1 MATLRELIIKVSA
14 NSQSFQTEIARASR
28 MGQDYYKTMQNG
40 GRQAAIAAKESQKAL
55 SELTDGFA
63 SAGRA
68 ATAAAAAF
76 ATGKLVQIADQWNS
90 VNARLKQASVSSN
103 DFTLS
108 QTRLMAISQSTGT
121 AFTDNANLF
130 SRAAASMR
138 EFGYSSDE
146 VLKITEAVSTG
157 LKLSGAST
165 EESSSVITQ
174 FSQALAQGV
183 LRGEEFNAVN
193 ESGDRV
199 IRALAAG
206 MGVARKDLK
215 AMADQGQLT
224 IDKVVPALISQLG
237 VLQGEFS
244 ALPPTV
250 SGSMQKVTNSFMAW
264 VGGVNQ
270 ATGATDA
277 LSGGLDGLA
286 GTLDSLTSSAVSG
299 ALSDVAD
306 NMSLVTTAA
315 GGLVGI
321 GLARYLG
328 GIVTSAT
335 SATGALISAAK
346 SEVALAVAQEK
357 AAQSSVAASRAA
369 VYRAQQALQS
379 AKSADVQAAQQE
391 RVAAAE
397 ARVTAAQGRL
407 TTALTTGTA
416 AEKVRART
424 ALERAQAGLVAAK
437 NADAQAIAERK
448 LAAAQS
454 ALGRNIAGRVSAQN
468 NLNSVTSVG
477 TRLMSGALGLIGGIP
492 GLVML
497 GAGAWY
503 AVYQNQN
510 QEQARK
516 SAQEYASTIQ
526 EVSDSSKTMTLTEAS
541 DNEDKAR
548 KSLKEQNRLIS
559 EQSSKVKALKEDIA
573 GYQYML
579 ANRGPTT
586 SGGFMINHLTSV
598 EAATKGLASATESL
612 AVEQERLTQ
621 LQDKAQEIQRVLE
634 GIEHRR
640 VVLIRQQ
647 AAEQNAAY
655 QSLIIMNGQHTEF
668 NRLLGL
674 GNQLLMERQGLVN
687 VPMRMPQ
694 ADLTSQQANA
704 LEKSRQDLELSKL
717 KGEAKERARLGY
729 AADELGL
736 KDEPQFKTNRDLYIN
751 QGLAKWQNDESN
763 KPTRKAPKSE
773 EVKAAEKTEDVYKRL
788 IKQQEEQIALGSQNT
803 ELAKVKY
810 QVTQGELAS
819 LEQAKKETILHNAA
833 LIDQKNIAEQ
843 LKTFREGLADSN
855 AAARD
860 RGNIDFLGAGM
871 GDKARDRMK
880 EMADIRTDFLKQ
892 QQDLQRDFSRG
903 EISED
908 LYKQQTE
915 ALQAALA
922 ERLAIQEEYYK
933 KTDEQQSDWRAG
945 ISDSLMNYADQ
956 VSDLS
961 SMAASATSEI
971 LDATTNSI
979 SNNLTNV
986 LTGAA
991 SFKDGMSNIFSSL
1004 GETVI
1009 KTLIQMATQALIT
1022 KAIMASFGGGAGG
1035 LFGSLF
1041 GGASGAASVGSAIQ
1055 SAGANFSFNA
1065 LGGVYDSPSLS
1076 AYSGGVYSTPQYFA
1090 FAKGAGVFGEA
1101 GPEAIMP
1108 LTRGADGS
1116 LGVRA
1121 VGRQS
1126 QAVQD
1131 AARQIEA
1138 QPRIAVSVDAR
1149 STFTGQPDDATML
1162 AVDRRNAA
1170 LERRI
1175 INTLTAEVNNPQK
1188 KFGRAIY
1195 SNLQPKK
1202 PR

>member
-40 GRQAAIAAKESQKAL
+40 GRQAAVAAKESQKAL

-157 LKLSGAST
+157 LKLSGASS
-165 EESSSVITQ
+165 EEAGSVITQ

-193 ESGDRV
+193 EAGDRV

-244 ALPPTV
+244 SLPPTV

-270 ATGATDA
+270 ATGATNA

-306 NMSLVTTAA
+306 NMSLITTAA

-397 ARVTAAQGRL
+397 AKVTAAQGRL
-407 TTALTTGTA
+407 TTALATGTA
-416 AEKVRART
+416 TEKVRAKT
-424 ALERAQAGLVAAK
+424 ALERAQSGLVAAK

-448 LAAAQS
+448 LAAAQA
-454 ALGRNIAGRVSAQN
+454 ALSRNISGRVSAQN

-477 TRLMSGALGLIGGIP
+477 TRLMSGALGLVGGIP

-503 AVYQNQN
+503 AMYQS

-516 SAQEYASTIQ
+516 SAQEYASQIDQIREKTSSMSLPEVDNNRKLTVEAMQEQKRLIDEQQKSVSGLNKQIQ
-526 EVSDSSKTMTLTEAS
+526 DLNESRSKPGITQENDLNITKAIAILTEQVVVE
-541 DNEDKAR
+541 EDKLRQMRA
-548 KSLKEQNRLIS
+548 KSSDIL
-559 EQSSKVKALKEDIA
+559 KALE
-573 GYQYML
+573 
-579 ANRGPTT
+579 
-586 SGGFMINHLTSV
+586 
-598 EAATKGLASATESL
+598 
-612 AVEQERLTQ
+612 EQERRRNDLIKDRAW
-621 LQDKAQEIQRVLE
+621 LQNDEY
-634 GIEHRR
+634 
-640 VVLIRQQ
+640 
-647 AAEQNAAY
+647 QNLVMMTGKY
-655 QSLIIMNGQHTEF
+655 SEV

-694 ADLTSQQANA
+694 ADLTSQQTNA

-736 KDEPQFKTNRDLYIN
+736 KDEPQFKTNRDLYVN
-751 QGLAKWQNDESN
+751 QGLAKWQNDEDN
-763 KPTRKAPKSE
+763 KPVRKGPKSE
-773 EVKAAEKTEDVYKRL
+773 EEKTEDVYKRL
-788 IKQQEEQIALGSQNT
+788 IKQQQEQISLGSQNT

-810 QVTQGELAS
+810 QITQGELSS
-819 LEQAKKETILHNAA
+819 LTQAQKTELMRNATA
-833 LIDQKNIAEQ
+833 LDHISAVEKLKDLNEQ
-843 LKTFREGLADSN
+843 LLTPEEELLRKTRERIKL
-855 AAARD
+855 
-860 RGNIDFLGAGM
+860 L
-871 GDKARDRMK
+871 K
-880 EMADIRTDFLKQ
+880 EASPATVVYKSTME
-892 QQDLQRDFSRG
+892 
-903 EISED
+903 EISKASVQD
-908 LYKQQTE
+908 
-915 ALQAALA
+915 AP
-922 ERLAIQEEYYK
+922 
-933 KTDEQQSDWRAG
+933 DFAG
-945 ISDSLMNYADQ
+945 IDS
-956 VSDLS
+956 
-961 SMAASATSEI
+961 
-971 LDATTNSI
+971 SI
-979 SNNLTNV
+979 
-986 LTGAA
+986 
-991 SFKDGMSNIFSSL
+991 
-1004 GETVI
+1004 
-1009 KTLIQMATQALIT
+1009 
-1022 KAIMASFGGGAGG
+1022 
-1035 LFGSLF
+1035 
-1041 GGASGAASVGSAIQ
+1041 GGASGELIKVADAEAELDKWHKKQLEMQKELLAEKEINEQTYADRVSDINKTNAEKLKDIQ
-1055 SAGANFSFNA
+1055 SGYTSA
-1065 LGGVYDSPSLS
+1065 SLS
-1076 AYSGGVYSTPQYFA
+1076 MFSDLAGQSAELLQSIGQEGSIAYKTLFFASKAAAIAQAVINTELAATKAMAEGGLI
-1090 FAKGAGVFGEA
+1090 FGIPA
-1101 GPEAIMP
+1101 ATAI
-1108 LTRGADGS
+1108 
-1116 LGVRA
+1116 RA
-1121 VGRQS
+1121 VGYASVALIAGQS
-1126 QAVQD
+1126 LAGMAHDGIDRVPETGTWLLQKGERVVTASTSAKLDDTLTKVQQ
-1131 AARQIEA
+1131 ARQDSGAGGYIHI
-1138 QPRIAVSVDAR
+1138 QNSY
-1149 STFTGQPDDATML
+1149 TGKPDDATL
-1162 AVDRRNAA
+1162 AAIDRRN
-1170 LERRI
+1170 ERLVKDIRRDMAQQVYKPS
-1175 INTLTAEVNNPQK
+1175 NE
-1188 KFGRAIY
+1188 FGRALHSRY
-1195 SNLQPKK
+1195 VRGYKE
-1202 PR
+1202 